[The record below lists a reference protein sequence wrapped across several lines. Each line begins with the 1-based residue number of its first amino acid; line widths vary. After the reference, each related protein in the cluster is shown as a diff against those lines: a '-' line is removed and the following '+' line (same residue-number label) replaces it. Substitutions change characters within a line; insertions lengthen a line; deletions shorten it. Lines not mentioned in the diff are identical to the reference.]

1 MLVHHPDPAVD
12 RILRRLED
20 HLFAVQQDLAL
31 VGPVEAVEDVHQG
44 GLAGA
49 VLAEQG
55 VYLAPPEVQVDA
67 VVRNDPGKPLR
78 DPAKLQD
85 GGPFHAGRFYAGN
98 RTARLKKERAR
109 RPAPVQPML

>member
-12 RILRRLED
+12 RVLRRLED
-20 HLFAVQQDLAL
+20 DLFAVQQDLAL
-31 VGPVEAVEDVHQG
+31 VGPVEAVEDVHQR

-55 VYLAPPEVQVDA
+55 VHLAAPQVEIDA
-67 VVRNDPGKPLR
+67 VVRDDPGKPLR

-85 GGPFHAGRFYAGN
+85 GGPFHAGRFYAGR
-98 RTARLKKERAR
+98 RTAR
-109 RPAPVQPML
+109 V